1 MTIGM
6 LVANIPVQISNSSF
20 LLCSKF
26 LPQCRQY
33 WQSAALG
40 FPQEGHRAIWQSG
53 ARQNPEFEGRVIR
66 DLGLRIGKYLSL
78 YGMERARMTKKVM
91 SCDPTR
97 SGPGKQFSERLD
109 GSGTRSKD

>member
-66 DLGLRIGKYLSL
+66 DLGLRIGKIFVALWNV
-78 YGMERARMTKKVM
+78 K
-91 SCDPTR
+91 
-97 SGPGKQFSERLD
+97 
-109 GSGTRSKD
+109 GSNDKRGQVV

>member
-33 WQSAALG
+33 RQSAALC

-66 DLGLRIGKYLSL
+66 DLGLRIGKIFVALWNGKGSND
-78 YGMERARMTKKVM
+78 KKSHVV
-91 SCDPTR
+91 
-97 SGPGKQFSERLD
+97 
-109 GSGTRSKD
+109 

>member
-66 DLGLRIGKYLSL
+66 DLGLRIGKIFVALWNV
-78 YGMERARMTKKVM
+78 K
-91 SCDPTR
+91 
-97 SGPGKQFSERLD
+97 
-109 GSGTRSKD
+109 GSNDKRGQLV

>member
-33 WQSAALG
+33 WQAAALG

-66 DLGLRIGKYLSL
+66 DLGLRIGKIFVALWNV
-78 YGMERARMTKKVM
+78 K
-91 SCDPTR
+91 
-97 SGPGKQFSERLD
+97 
-109 GSGTRSKD
+109 GSNDKRGQVG